1 MTHPS
6 QYIHTHHPRRGS
18 MTPLG
23 LNVISPVS
31 PIQFSTSFSPSPMRS
46 VGFSPS
52 GSAPQDAVRR
62 ESVTSSSSTLTQSR
76 PASSVAYP
84 SGFNRERRRSS
95 LTPSQSTLAPASPS
109 RTLVT
114 ARISRPSTSE
124 GSGPPASHGMARTG
138 EGAPSRTTLNQLPGA
153 TKYGRRGSLPHLTY
167 GGWTG
172 PQTAWNP
179 SLPPQRGSVG
189 EDQPD
194 EGFKFGSGVN
204 VPSAA
209 AAALRAVDI
218 SPGSRRGSFMLSSKR
233 REDRDAFEDAE
244 AEEAERQRR
253 AFLAA
258 TYGGDAK
265 RARERLSIGGPST
278 TPAGGSPGTSSSTT
292 LRRPSLA
299 LWEKM
304 HMSTLSA
311 KLAAEVNEP
320 TTSASAPVG
329 FEPLASLIDP
339 GPRRGSLPIAI
350 PGGRLGRSPSRR
362 MARAADLDA
371 PPKSADSQGKG
382 GAADDDAD
390 DDIQVSLGLLDWADG
405 RILHFTLRYDPFRP

>member
-1 MTHPS
+1 
-6 QYIHTHHPRRGS
+6 
-18 MTPLG
+18 
-23 LNVISPVS
+23 
-31 PIQFSTSFSPSPMRS
+31 
-46 VGFSPS
+46 
-52 GSAPQDAVRR
+52 
-62 ESVTSSSSTLTQSR
+62 
-76 PASSVAYP
+76 
-84 SGFNRERRRSS
+84 
-95 LTPSQSTLAPASPS
+95 
-109 RTLVT
+109 
-114 ARISRPSTSE
+114 
-124 GSGPPASHGMARTG
+124 
-138 EGAPSRTTLNQLPGA
+138 
-153 TKYGRRGSLPHLTY
+153 
-167 GGWTG
+167 
-172 PQTAWNP
+172 
-179 SLPPQRGSVG
+179 
-189 EDQPD
+189 
-194 EGFKFGSGVN
+194 
-204 VPSAA
+204 
-209 AAALRAVDI
+209 
-218 SPGSRRGSFMLSSKR
+218 MLSSKR

-371 PPKSADSQGKG
+371 APKSADSQGKG